1 MAYSEGVY
9 LVVVDPA
16 ALGEACS
23 RPLEST
29 VDDRTAG
36 HGDGDGSSSGK
47 LIIFY
52 SAKARHGR
60 ASLVG
65 DLDVTTAR
73 CLTDWSERI
82 AATPPRAFRLDASA
96 LRFADVC
103 GIRALAQ
110 ACLLLRRRCS
120 SFELTGLSAEA
131 RRVAELTG
139 AELPATGVV
148 TGRSAARA
156 DQMAEPPAGSA

>member
-1 MAYSEGVY
+1 MA
-9 LVVVDPA
+9 
-16 ALGEACS
+16 
-23 RPLEST
+23 LENT
-29 VDDRTAG
+29 VDDPRTAC
-36 HGDGDGSSSGK
+36 HSDGNGSSGK

-65 DLDVTTAR
+65 DLDVSTAR

-82 AATPPRAFRLDASA
+82 AATPPRAVRLDASA

-110 ACLLLRRRCS
+110 ACLLLRRRCG

-148 TGRSAARA
+148 VTRSADLAAQVPDR
-156 DQMAEPPAGSA
+156 PVI